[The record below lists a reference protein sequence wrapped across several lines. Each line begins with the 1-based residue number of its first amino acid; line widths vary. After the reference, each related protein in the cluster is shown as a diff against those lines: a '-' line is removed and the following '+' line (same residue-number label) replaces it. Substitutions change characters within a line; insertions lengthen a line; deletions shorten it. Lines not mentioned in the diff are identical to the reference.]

1 MLSGTVI
8 ISDDRA
14 HALNDAACRKVQE
27 GLELVVDSENHHI
40 AL

>member
-1 MLSGTVI
+1 MFSGTEI
-8 ISDDRA
+8 ISDDWT
-14 HALNDAACRKVQE
+14 HALNDSACRKVQE